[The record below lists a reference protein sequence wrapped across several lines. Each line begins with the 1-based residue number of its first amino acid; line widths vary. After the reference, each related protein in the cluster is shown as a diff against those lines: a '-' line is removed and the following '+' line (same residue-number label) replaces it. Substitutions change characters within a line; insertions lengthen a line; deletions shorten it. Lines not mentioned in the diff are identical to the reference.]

1 MAAVINTNMASLQAQ
16 NQLSRTTTSL
26 NNTIQQLSSGLRV
39 SSAADDASGY
49 AISKNMDSVIR
60 GSTVA
65 IRNANDAISFSQTAT
80 GALESLSNILGRM
93 RELSTQAANDANGVT
108 NTTLL
113 QTEFAS
119 LKAELTRNIASTTFN
134 SVSLFSANTREF
146 QIGSGTTANDR
157 ISLTTTA
164 LSNVST
170 LATGTTYII
179 NGGSGIKPG
188 LAIVRAFEDAAAA
201 GATKEGIVLAA
212 ATAANDDQSLTEAQK
227 VSVIAEINGRLGA
240 DVAATLTALRLEIGT
255 MSADRSTFTLS
266 VDAGVS
272 TSGTAL
278 NTTPTSAAANAR
290 AATDQIDLAITAVN
304 TEASTHGAF
313 QNKLGFVTSNLSS
326 LIETTSAAKSRIV
339 DTDFAAQTAQLSK
352 YQILQQAGTAM
363 LAQAN
368 QMGSNVLTLL
378 K

>member
-1 MAAVINTNMASLQAQ
+1 
-16 NQLSRTTTSL
+16 L

-39 SSAADDASGY
+39 NSAADDASGY
-49 AISKNMDSVIR
+49 SISKNMESVIN

-65 IRNANDAISFSQTAT
+65 IRNANDAVSFSQRAT

-93 RELSTQAANDANGVT
+93 RELSTQAANDANGIT

-119 LKAELTRNIASTTFN
+119 LKAELNRNVASTTFN
-134 SVSLFSANTREF
+134 GVSLFAANTRSF
-146 QIGSGTTANDR
+146 QVGSGTTANDR
-157 ISLTTTA
+157 IDFTTTA
-164 LSNVST
+164 LSSVTT
-170 LATGTTYII
+170 LATGSTYII

-201 GATKEGIVLAA
+201 GATKEGVVLAA
-212 ATAANDDQSLTEAQK
+212 AEAASNDQSLTEAQK
-227 VSVIAEINGRLGA
+227 VTVIAEINGAIGA
-240 DVAATLTALRLEIGT
+240 SVAATLSALRLEIGT
-255 MSADRSTFTLS
+255 MSADRLTFT
-266 VDAGVS
+266 VS
-272 TSGTAL
+272 TDANKSTSSVALDTAGT
-278 NTTPTSAAANAR
+278 NAATNAR

-304 TEASTHGAF
+304 TEASNHGAF
-313 QNKLGFVTSNLSS
+313 QNKLGFVASNLSS